1 MFTIGNVEKNRAFNA
16 LGVPVDPTNPL
27 YKELVA
33 KYHYMRDPL
42 VPMADDVVFHD
53 FIRSK
58 IMEKA
63 LRAKQKEED
72 EKNEPVDPAQGSSS
86 SSSSS
91 NNNNEEESS
100 GSGNAVVPQKSTQE
114 PKKKTSRS
122 FKNCFRLYCF

>member
-1 MFTIGNVEKNRAFNA
+1 MFTIGNVEKNRAFND

-33 KYHYMRDPL
+33 KYHHMRDPL

-63 LRAKQKEED
+63 LRAKQNEED
-72 EKNEPVDPAQGSSS
+72 EKNESAYPAQGN
-86 SSSSS
+86 SSSS
-91 NNNNEEESS
+91 NNNEEEGG
-100 GSGNAVVPQKSTQE
+100 GSGDAVVPQKSTQE
-114 PKKKTSRS
+114 PKKKTGRS
-122 FKNCFRLYCF
+122 FKNYFRLYCF